1 MKRIIQRLAVV
12 AGLSGGLIAA
22 AQTAAE
28 AKLSANHCEPV
39 APDDR

>member
-12 AGLSGGLIAA
+12 VGLSGGLIAA
-22 AQTAAE
+22 LQTAAE

-39 APDDR
+39 ARDDR